1 MRVHS
6 CLYICLPTGQNHRAT
21 ELEMNQFK
29 FSTKASSNQL
39 LTWTLH
45 NSQFVEQKMHMKCH
59 QYYLFIIHIFFLLP
73 LIPSFPFGYNLY
85 HNTTQISSRQS
96 CVIEKT
102 HTMNGNCIVTNHWLH
117 DFFHSRIH
125 GFYWNGS
132 GYLQMLL
139 LLVLFGIY
147 IYHIYIYWT
156 ILSMAHKHAH
166 SLFVSDIRYKW
177 VVCVQKMQKPKQTG
191 SNCAI
196 HCRWICLL
204 NIR

>member
-147 IYHIYIYWT
+147 IYHIYIY
-156 ILSMAHKHAH
+156 AEQ
-166 SLFVSDIRYKW
+166 Y
-177 VVCVQKMQKPKQTG
+177 
-191 SNCAI
+191 
-196 HCRWICLL
+196 CRWLTNTLTRSLYLISVINESFVFKRCRSR
-204 NIR
+204 NRQGRTVQYTVVEFAY